1 MAMRT
6 LAETKKIVY
15 LRDSGFS
22 HSEISRELDIPR
34 TTIRDICQKYAD
46 VSQLAEEAV
55 SNAVQWR
62 FESSHRQYA
71 YLLGMY
77 LGDGCIS
84 ECRRC
89 YKLRITLDKKYP
101 GIIAETV
108 AAIQSM
114 VPNNKVGIVD
124 RETWVEV
131 YSYSK
136 HWLDAFPQHGDGKK
150 HQRKIILKPW
160 QRKIVKKFPQQFL
173 RGLIHSDGC
182 RDRNLVDG
190 IEYPRYTFTNYS
202 QDIMGI
208 FKKNCRQLGVSYTAS
223 KDKKR
228 CMIATRKNV
237 AYLDKFIGEKK

>member
-1 MAMRT
+1 MRT
-6 LAETKKIVY
+6 LTETQKIVC
-15 LRDSGFS
+15 LRDSGFN
-22 HSEISRELDIPR
+22 HSEISRKLDIPR

-101 GIIAETV
+101 GIIEETV

-114 VPNNKVGIVD
+114 VPKNKVAIFD
-124 RETWVEV
+124 RGTWVEV

-136 HWLDAFPQHGDGKK
+136 HWVDAFPQHGRGKK
-150 HQRKIILKPW
+150 HQRKIVLEIW
-160 QRKIVKKFPQQFL
+160 QREIVNRFPELFL

-190 IEYPRYTFTNYS
+190 KEYPRYTFTNYS
-202 QDIMGI
+202 QDIMRL
-208 FKKNCRQLGVSYTAS
+208 FKRSCHNLGLSYTS
-223 KDKKR
+223 NKKR
-228 CMIATRKNV
+228 TNCMIARRKDV
-237 AYLDKFIGEKK
+237 DTVDAFIGKKY